1 MKLARLLKRIVAA
14 LACGLGLLLGAAR
27 PASPLPAAIRLSQH
41 QALSWQIE
49 NGLPQNSVQA
59 ILRDRQGYIWLATQ
73 GGVARFD
80 GVRFVVFD
88 RSNTPAFQREN
99 VLALAQDR
107 DGSIW
112 MGTDSGLICYRRG
125 EFTRLGQRDGLPSDR
140 VRALYLDGEGIL
152 WTATSGGVCRL
163 RLGVVVRDTRST
175 LLESVDATRIRQTR
189 DGVLWFASISGLY
202 RYAGGRVDRF
212 GVANG
217 LPDDTVYDVLQDRDG
232 AMLVGTNR
240 GVARLVDGRAIPVT
254 FGPVVGGDTVR
265 AIFRDAAGSLYLGLE
280 RRGLARVVGQSVEV
294 YGKDQ
299 GFSANYVVDFLEDG
313 EGNLWVA
320 SFDAGLACLR
330 RTAFSGFGVREG
342 LRTDDVQAIYQA
354 SDGAIWIGTNSGG
367 LSCLKDGR
375 LRTLGRAEG
384 LADDSVMAFAEDRD
398 GALWVGMPHGLS
410 VIKNGRVT
418 TIPKADEALLGG
430 IRSLLWAG
438 DTLWIGASV
447 SGVWTFKDGRFTPV
461 RPAGGI
467 PSPTIYALLRD
478 RQGRTWVGG
487 TAGLTVIEGLQAR
500 TYTTKDGLGDDS
512 VLSLHEDADGVLW
525 AGTDGGGLSRVTEGG
540 IVTVSVREGLYD
552 SGVFAILEDSS
563 GLLWMSS
570 NKGVFNVSKADVEA
584 FAKRQLSR
592 VRSVGYSTA
601 DGMRGSESNG
611 GSSPAAWRTADGR
624 MWFAALRGAVI
635 VDPALRTKSG
645 KPRVAVEEV
654 NYDRGAVPVHGE
666 LDLAPGH
673 GELEFHYTG
682 LDFRAPMGI
691 TFRYK
696 LEGFDQEWTEAYGR
710 RIAFYTNVP
719 PGRYV
724 FRVIARNKDGEWDAT
739 GAAIG
744 IRIRP
749 HYYQAWW
756 FFALCG
762 LFAVGVGGAGVAVR
776 VRAMQARERKLATLV
791 DARTAELREEIA
803 RGEQTQARLEQE
815 VAERRQVQDELARSK
830 ERAES
835 ANIAKGMFL
844 ANMSH
849 EIRTPMNGI
858 IGMTGL
864 LLDTTLDEQ
873 QREYA
878 DTVKTCA
885 ESLLTLIN
893 EILDFSKID
902 AGKLDLE
909 TLDFDLRSTL
919 EDVNDVLALRAHQK
933 GLELACLVDADV
945 PSWVQGDPS
954 RLRQIITNLVGNA
967 VKFTERGEV
976 VLEVTVAEED
986 QASVLLKFTVRD
998 TGIGIPKEKLGVL
1011 FQPFTQVDSSTTRR
1025 FGGSGL
1031 GLSISQRLAALM
1043 GGTVGVESE
1052 PDHGSTFW
1060 FTARLGKEVKTAHP
1074 TPVAADITGM
1084 KILVVDD
1091 NVTNH
1096 RVMAGML
1103 DRIGCVH
1110 DHSLDAAGA
1119 LARLRAAEAVGH
1131 PFRVAILDMMMPG
1144 MDGEALGRAIAA
1156 DPAIAQTTLV
1166 MLTSMGTAG
1175 DAVRLAQSNFAAYL
1189 TKPIRE
1195 AQLRSCLMMLAG
1207 RRPEDGVQPLV
1218 TRHTIR
1224 EASRR
1229 LRVLLAEDNRT
1240 NQKVATIMLE
1250 RLGHQVV
1257 VAANGVEAVN
1267 ALRAEPYDLVLMDV
1281 QMPEMD
1287 GLEATKRIR
1296 AGEPGVINPRIPIVA
1311 MTAHAMKGDREQC
1324 LESGMDAYL
1333 AKPIKPAELRDVI
1346 EQLVPA

>member
-1 MKLARLLKRIVAA
+1 MLGRIAA
-14 LACGLGLLLGAAR
+14 GVMCGAGLLLAAR
-27 PASPLPAAIRLSQH
+27 PAWPLDVTLRLNQH

-59 ILRDRQGYIWLATQ
+59 ILRDHQGYIWLATQ

-99 VLALAQDR
+99 VLALAEDR

-112 MGTDSGLICYRRG
+112 MGTDSGLIRYRRG
-125 EFTRLGQRDGLPSDR
+125 EFTRLGVQEGLPSAR
-140 VRALYLDGEGIL
+140 VRALYIDADGIL
-152 WTATSGGVCRL
+152 WVATGGGVCRL
-163 RLGVVVRDTRST
+163 RLGLVLRDEKSAQLATI
-175 LLESVDATRIRQTR
+175 DATRIRQTP
-189 DGVLWFASISGLY
+189 DGTLWFPGVNGLY
-202 RYAGGRVDRF
+202 RFAKGKVDRF
-212 GVANG
+212 GAAEG
-217 LPDDTVYDVLQDRDG
+217 LPDDTVYDVLADRDG
-232 AMLVGTNR
+232 AVLAGTTR
-240 GVARLVDGRAIPVT
+240 GVARLADGRAVPVD
-254 FGPVVGGDTVR
+254 FGHVVGGDTVR
-265 AIFRDAAGSLYLGLE
+265 AVFRDAAGSLYIGLE
-280 RRGLARVVGQSVEV
+280 RRGLARVVGRAVEI
-294 YGKDQ
+294 YGKDE
-299 GFSANYVVDFLEDG
+299 GFSANYVTDFLEDR

-342 LRTDDVQAIYQA
+342 LRTDDVQAIFQ
-354 SDGAIWIGTNSGG
+354 SRDGAVWIGTNSGG
-367 LSCLKDGR
+367 LSRVRDGHV
-375 LRTLGRAEG
+375 RTWGRAEG
-384 LADDSVMAFAEDRD
+384 LADDSVFSITEDSE
-398 GALWVGMPHGLS
+398 GTVWVGMPRGLS
-410 VIKNGRVT
+410 CIRNDRVT
-418 TIPKADEALLGG
+418 SLPAVDQALIRGVRALLWH
-430 IRSLLWAG
+430 R
-438 DTLWIGASV
+438 DTLWIGTSN
-447 SGVWTFKDGRFTPV
+447 GGLWTLRDGRLSPV
-461 RPAGGI
+461 RPPV
-467 PSPTIYALLRD
+467 PSPTIYAILAD
-478 RQGRTWVGG
+478 RRGRIWVGG
-487 TAGLTVIEGLQAR
+487 TEGLTVLEGGTAR
-500 TYTTKDGLGDDS
+500 TFRTSDGLGDNS
-512 VLSLHEDADGVLW
+512 VLSLHQDEAGTLW
-525 AGTDGGGLSRVTEGG
+525 AGTDGGGLSRIKDGA

-552 SGVFAILEDSS
+552 SGVFAIVEDSA

-570 NKGVFNVSKADVEA
+570 NKGIYNVSKADVDA
-584 FAKRQLSR
+584 LAQRRATR
-592 VRSVGYSTA
+592 VRSTGYSTA

-611 GSSPAAWRTADGR
+611 GSSPSGWRTTDGR
-624 MWFAALRGAVI
+624 LWFAALRGAVI
-635 VDPALRTKSG
+635 LDPALRSHSG
-645 KPRVAVEEV
+645 KPRVALEEV
-654 NYDRGAVPVHGE
+654 TYDRGSVRVRGA
-666 LDLAPGH
+666 LDLPPGH

-682 LDFRAPMGI
+682 LDFRSPLGI
-691 TFRYK
+691 TFRYR
-696 LEGFDQEWTEAYGR
+696 LEGFEPEWTEAYGR
-710 RIAFYTNVP
+710 RAAFYTNVP

-724 FRVIARNKDGEWDAT
+724 FRVIARNKDGEWDNA
-739 GAAIG
+739 GAAVPV
-744 IRIRP
+744 RIRP

-762 LFAVGVGGAGVAVR
+762 LMAIGVGGAGVAVR
-776 VRAMQARERKLATLV
+776 VRAMNARERKLAKLV
-791 DARTAELREEIA
+791 DARTTELRAEITHHEE
-803 RGEQTQARLEQE
+803 TQARLERE
-815 VAERRQVQDELARSK
+815 IAERRQMQEELAQSK

-858 IGMTGL
+858 IGMSGL

-885 ESLLTLIN
+885 DSLLTLIN

-933 GLELACLVDADV
+933 GLELACVLDPGV
-945 PSWVQGDPS
+945 PTWVQGDPS
-954 RLRQIITNLVGNA
+954 RLRQVITNLVGNA
-967 VKFTERGEV
+967 VKFTESGEV
-976 VLEVTVAEED
+976 VLEVSVAEED
-986 QASVLLKFTVRD
+986 EESALLKFAVRD
-998 TGIGIPKEKLGVL
+998 TGIGIPREKLGIL
-1011 FQPFTQVDSSTTRR
+1011 FQPFAQVDSSTTRR

-1031 GLSISQRLAALM
+1031 GLSISQRLAVLM

-1052 PDHGSTFW
+1052 PGKGSTFW
-1060 FTARLGKEVKTAHP
+1060 FTARLGKQVTTEHP
-1074 TPVAADITGM
+1074 VLAAADITGM
-1084 KILVVDD
+1084 KVLVVDD
-1091 NVTNH
+1091 NATNH

-1103 DRIGCVH
+1103 DRFGCLH

-1119 LARLRAAEAVGH
+1119 LARLRAAAAGGQA
-1131 PFRVAILDMMMPG
+1131 FRVAILDMMMPG
-1144 MDGEALGRAIAA
+1144 MDGEMLGQAIAA
-1156 DPAIAQTTLV
+1156 DPALASTTLV
-1166 MLTSMGTAG
+1166 MLTSMGTPG
-1175 DAVRLAQSNFAAYL
+1175 DASRLAQSHFAAYL

-1207 RRPEDGVQPLV
+1207 RNPQDGAQPLV

-1250 RLGHQVV
+1250 RLGHQVA
-1257 VAANGVEAVN
+1257 VASNGVEAVD
-1267 ALRAEPYDLVLMDV
+1267 ALKGDAYDLVLMDV

-1287 GLEATKRIR
+1287 GLEATRRIR
-1296 AGEPGVINPRIPIVA
+1296 AGEPGVINPLVPIVA

-1346 EQLVPA
+1346 DRLVPA